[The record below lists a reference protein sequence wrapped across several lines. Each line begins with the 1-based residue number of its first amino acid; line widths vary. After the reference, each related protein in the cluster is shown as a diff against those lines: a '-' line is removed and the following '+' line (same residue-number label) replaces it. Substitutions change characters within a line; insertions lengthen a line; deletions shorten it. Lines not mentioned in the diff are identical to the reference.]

1 MEDRYAQLEKFCEA
15 RGIQKYA
22 PEEILELVEDGESAD
37 WIVEQVLSEGSEADI
52 QELTELLEQ
61 LAPPPQEVQ
70 TVAEEALVEPAVE
83 EGRLDWQQLED
94 LGALPPG
101 VDVKQLEQL
110 LASPK
115 GELLADFGLFCQE
128 RGVNVQAGGEG
139 MEEVLH
145 ELHEEWLQTPR
156 SRLEGKRPAELMENG
171 GLFQAK
177 VETFRRE
184 QPKIGRNDPCPCGS
198 GKKYKKCCG
207 KAA

>member
-61 LAPPPQEVQ
+61 LAPAPQEIQ

-83 EGRLDWQQLED
+83 EGKLDWRQLAD

-110 LASPK
+110 LAS
-115 GELLADFGLFCQE
+115 LSSWI
-128 RGVNVQAGGEG
+128 G
-139 MEEVLH
+139 MVL
-145 ELHEEWLQTPR
+145 R
-156 SRLEGKRPAELMENG
+156 SSRSFMGISLIP
-171 GLFQAK
+171 
-177 VETFRRE
+177 
-184 QPKIGRNDPCPCGS
+184 D
-198 GKKYKKCCG
+198 
-207 KAA
+207 